1 MAYPS
6 SACTDHTADFY
17 LSYVKDKRARL
28 LQECTAKIEELDAEI
43 ATLSRKLE
51 DARKVLA
58 AIDKEINES
67 AASMANLRDNI
78 RARKLVKDIA
88 ATQAEIDQ
96 YDLEEAA
103 KAKRLFEEKY
113 QIEKD
118 KETELQS
125 RVCVAHGVEAS
136 KLNTQ

>member
-1 MAYPS
+1 MYIIRS
-6 SACTDHTADFY
+6 LNKSND
-17 LSYVKDKRARL
+17 LLVSYVRDKRDRRL
-28 LQECTAKIEELDAEI
+28 KECAAKVEELDTVI
-43 ATLSRKLE
+43 KDYSRKLDE
-51 DARKVLA
+51 ARKVLA
-58 AIDKEINES
+58 GIEKEINES

-78 RARKLVKDIA
+78 RARKLVREIA
-88 ATQAEIDQ
+88 SVQAEIDT

-125 RVCVAHGVEAS
+125 KVRS
-136 KLNTQ
+136 YNYN

>member
-1 MAYPS
+1 MR
-6 SACTDHTADFY
+6 
-17 LSYVKDKRARL
+17 DKRDRKL
-28 LQECTAKIEELDAEI
+28 KECAAKIEELDGDIKEF
-43 ATLSRKLE
+43 SQKLDE
-51 DARKVLA
+51 ARKALA
-58 AIDKEINES
+58 AIEKEINES

-78 RARKLVKDIA
+78 RARKLVKEIA
-88 ATQAEIDQ
+88 RIQDEIDT

-125 RVCVAHGVEAS
+125 KVGVR
-136 KLNTQ
+136 N